1 MGQSVLLQADLCLAL
16 NPRTTLTLPVPAPS
30 PPLLQACDQ
39 RQSQLTM
46 DQFLGFNQRFAKIR
60 SKRLQ
65 KAVTAITGGAGD
77 PSELYLADV
86 SAMPDIHVADGEAAV
101 SERGGEGDEEGD
113 EDGQRPRRMPG
124 DEEFVAVVVP
134 MQGAVTATA
143 AAAGKL
149 LPTKVAGKPPT
160 AAREKAQGKR
170 KRASGSQGPSGGRG
184 RGRK

>member
-1 MGQSVLLQADLCLAL
+1 MGKSVLLQADLCLAL

-86 SAMPDIHVADGEAAV
+86 SAMPDIHAAEGEAAA
-101 SERGGEGDEEGD
+101 ERGGEGDEEGD
-113 EDGQRPRRMPG
+113 EEGQRPRRMPG
-124 DEEFVAVVVP
+124 DEEYVAVVVP